1 MQRSASA
8 QDDWLETSRFKKK
21 IENNVSFMDDGPL
34 DIVSQA
40 SEEQEQEEIDD
51 YSSVSITS
59 HSGFSN
65 IVSSTQTKSREREHF
80 VQEIETTIKKSNEA
94 FETMKDISENQR
106 LNLSDLGDE
115 KEEIFVPPD
124 IDPLQI
130 KRDTGQISK
139 VK

>member
-8 QDDWLETSRFKKK
+8 QEDWLETSRFKKK
-21 IENNVSFMDDGPL
+21 IENNVSFMDDGPI

-65 IVSSTQTKSREREHF
+65 IISSTQTKSREREHF
-80 VQEIETTIKKSNEA
+80 V
-94 FETMKDISENQR
+94 
-106 LNLSDLGDE
+106 
-115 KEEIFVPPD
+115 
-124 IDPLQI
+124 
-130 KRDTGQISK
+130 
-139 VK
+139 